1 MQLLLTTLPP
11 DPIIYPSFLHSID
24 HEITTRYSANIKIF
38 WRGGGFAQSPHIYPS
53 FLHSLDTEIT
63 NHYIANLY

>member
-24 HEITTRYSANIKIF
+24 HEITTRYSAISKF
-38 WRGGGFAQSPHIYPS
+38 SGGGGFAQSPHIYPS

>member
-1 MQLLLTTLPP
+1 MRLLLATVQ
-11 DPIIYPSFLHSID
+11 ISKFSG
-24 HEITTRYSANIKIF
+24 
-38 WRGGGFAQSPHIYPS
+38 GGGFAQSPHIYPS